1 MYKKIIIFLIILCLA
16 GLGVFL
22 FATNKNPSSVAPIQA
37 EDVKTP
43 EKDVVIVSTDPS
55 PLDNIIITKDQVVKI
70 TFSSNL
76 ENVPEFKYDINP
88 KINLKVE
95 LSGDKKTISF
105 TPEKGFVLGTA
116 YTLGVS
122 IDTKFEGGKRLKEGK
137 IYHFQTVAF
146 RGF

>member
-1 MYKKIIIFLIILCLA
+1 MNKKIIIFLIFICLS
-16 GLGVFL
+16 GVGIFL
-22 FATNKNPSSVAPIQA
+22 FMVDKKPASSAPTQTNN
-37 EDVKTP
+37 VKMP
-43 EKDVVIVSTDPS
+43 EKDVEIISTDPS

-70 TFSSNL
+70 TFSNNL
-76 ENVPEFKYDINP
+76 ENVPEFKYSINP